1 MVKPSSLQAFAHRP
15 ALVRSKCG
23 FENRIKNT
31 FFIRS
36 VSAYRELLIAAVL
49 VVTIVQHRTSVL
61 DKTACVCSKT
71 SRVEHTKSVHNRP
84 NPAVFVRTAQGL
96 SSNQNEVAI
105 NSKSGLWRTAL
116 FQETLNYWSTMLEVS
131 WEIKRT
137 STDNHKFRETMCIL
151 DCFSWETWCGQRK
164 IVGAYQLAMRG
175 NARGCRFCST
185 GRQTYKVCKEIRF
198 TYRACCSP
206 VHNYLVVTGMGPF
219 KCYQTL
225 FPWKF
230 DPTHPLVML
239 MLNRTPS

>member
-36 VSAYRELLIAAVL
+36 VSANRGLLIAAVL

-71 SRVEHTKSVHNRP
+71 STSRVEYTKSVHNRP
-84 NPAVFVRTAQGL
+84 KPAVFVRTALGL

-116 FQETLNYWSTMLEVS
+116 FNINYSGTSVQVASVIDHLDLS
-131 WEIKRT
+131 KLIKKQ
-137 STDNHKFRETMCIL
+137 NL
-151 DCFSWETWCGQRK
+151 
-164 IVGAYQLAMRG
+164 
-175 NARGCRFCST
+175 GC
-185 GRQTYKVCKEIRF
+185 
-198 TYRACCSP
+198 
-206 VHNYLVVTGMGPF
+206 
-219 KCYQTL
+219 
-225 FPWKF
+225 
-230 DPTHPLVML
+230 
-239 MLNRTPS
+239 

>member
-1 MVKPSSLQAFAHRP
+1 MSFLIEAMVKPSSLQAFAHRP
-15 ALVRSKCG
+15 ALVRSKCC

-84 NPAVFVRTAQGL
+84 KPAVFVRTALGL

-116 FQETLNYWSTMLEVS
+116 FPSELGLTWSC
-131 WEIKRT
+131 
-137 STDNHKFRETMCIL
+137 H
-151 DCFSWETWCGQRK
+151 
-164 IVGAYQLAMRG
+164 VGAYPAG
-175 NARGCRFCST
+175 GSACSSSH
-185 GRQTYKVCKEIRF
+185 QEI
-198 TYRACCSP
+198 
-206 VHNYLVVTGMGPF
+206 
-219 KCYQTL
+219 
-225 FPWKF
+225 
-230 DPTHPLVML
+230 
-239 MLNRTPS
+239 

>member
-36 VSAYRELLIAAVL
+36 VSAYRELLIAAVF

-71 SRVEHTKSVHNRP
+71 SRVDHTKSVHNRP
-84 NPAVFVRTAQGL
+84 KPAVFVRTAHGL

-116 FQETLNYWSTMLEVS
+116 LKCIQAAPSINYDTSHLLPSMYVCVRACSHSHVVVVCACVCVCVYAFTSVHCMNVS
-131 WEIKRT
+131 
-137 STDNHKFRETMCIL
+137 CA
-151 DCFSWETWCGQRK
+151 CVPC
-164 IVGAYQLAMRG
+164 AYSHERAC
-175 NARGCRFCST
+175 AS
-185 GRQTYKVCKEIRF
+185 
-198 TYRACCSP
+198 TYRVRAWSSRVR
-206 VHNYLVVTGMGPF
+206 VHERAL
-219 KCYQTL
+219 
-225 FPWKF
+225 
-230 DPTHPLVML
+230 H
-239 MLNRTPS
+239 

>member
-49 VVTIVQHRTSVL
+49 VVTIMQHRTSVL

-116 FQETLNYWSTMLEVS
+116 LSHSLPALITPTQNRYQCKSPALHN
-131 WEIKRT
+131 
-137 STDNHKFRETMCIL
+137 IL
-151 DCFSWETWCGQRK
+151 DNPRQHKSIVQRQMS
-164 IVGAYQLAMRG
+164 A
-175 NARGCRFCST
+175 
-185 GRQTYKVCKEIRF
+185 
-198 TYRACCSP
+198 
-206 VHNYLVVTGMGPF
+206 LV
-219 KCYQTL
+219 TL
-225 FPWKF
+225 F
-230 DPTHPLVML
+230 
-239 MLNRTPS
+239 